1 MVYLIKIF
9 LTCKVVK
16 YGRKDKDQS
25 TIQDKMS
32 KLTIHSMI
40 KKSNRISVKI
50 SNVFGLNGVMVSII
64 LCL

>member
-1 MVYLIKIF
+1 
-9 LTCKVVK
+9 
-16 YGRKDKDQS
+16 
-25 TIQDKMS
+25 MS

-64 LCL
+64 LCLDLKEKIFKNFF